1 MSNLKKNKTSKATI
15 DTSKL
20 VAACSCKLDDCL
32 ASSASST
39 TGLSADEA
47 RRRLE
52 TVGPNTPVVKQR
64 YSLARDLLLRGK
76 DPLVIQLLIICAVS
90 LFMGDIPS
98 TVTVGAMICL
108 SVGLAAIQERRSVKA
123 AEELQKL
130 VRTKAVVVRNGKEQD
145 VDLADVVP
153 GDLVLLNAGSI
164 VPADLRLIAE
174 KDFFVNQSSMTGEAM
189 PVEKTILEPSTKII
203 EPLDLPNACF
213 QGSTVI
219 SGSARGIAIATGAAT
234 VLGAISKNLS
244 REKDSTSFDQGVKS
258 FVWLMVRF
266 MVVMVL
272 TVFLIV
278 GLTKH
283 NWIEA
288 LLFGLSIAVGLTPEM
303 LPMIITV
310 CLSKG
315 ALAMSRKKVIVKK
328 LKAIQNFGAMNIL
341 CTDKTGT
348 LTQDR
353 IVLERYVDVTN
364 RASEDVLRYA
374 YMNSYY
380 QTGLRNLLDK
390 VILAG

>member
-1 MSNLKKNKTSKATI
+1 
-15 DTSKL
+15 
-20 VAACSCKLDDCL
+20 
-32 ASSASST
+32 
-39 TGLSADEA
+39 
-47 RRRLE
+47 
-52 TVGPNTPVVKQR
+52 VV
-64 YSLARDLLLRGK
+64 
-76 DPLVIQLLIICAVS
+76 
-90 LFMGDIPS
+90 
-98 TVTVGAMICL
+98 
-108 SVGLAAIQERRSVKA
+108 
-123 AEELQKL
+123 
-130 VRTKAVVVRNGKEQD
+130 
-145 VDLADVVP
+145 
-153 GDLVLLNAGSI
+153 
-164 VPADLRLIAE
+164 
-174 KDFFVNQSSMTGEAM
+174 
-189 PVEKTILEPSTKII
+189 
-203 EPLDLPNACF
+203 
-213 QGSTVI
+213 
-219 SGSARGIAIATGAAT
+219 
-234 VLGAISKNLS
+234 
-244 REKDSTSFDQGVKS
+244 
-258 FVWLMVRF
+258 MV